1 MINLCW
7 CCFATW
13 LNGDYICCLLLSA
26 ITAITAHLEEPSVDA
41 VVCDVLLS
49 SWRQFDVD
57 PPARGRLMEFLITML
72 MMPLGE
78 AHEGADGNP
87 LYVLLMRFTL
97 PALELKMMRLDS
109 VLEHTDI
116 GPCGAPV

>member
-1 MINLCW
+1 M
-7 CCFATW
+7 
-13 LNGDYICCLLLSA
+13 
-26 ITAITAHLEEPSVDA
+26 
-41 VVCDVLLS
+41 VLKLS
-49 SWRQFDVD
+49 SVSYSGLNDQSV
-57 PPARGRLMEFLITML
+57 L